1 MPRASLLLHLF
12 RSVRWTDVLVLQGAP
27 VLGVVFSIGQITAA
41 KLAMSIPFEAA
52 SVLLT
57 IHVLTLNDWADFTR
71 GIHHSNRA
79 MLQLESRNITPRVF
93 LIFSSSIL
101 VAGLLLFLLL
111 SRICFAFAM
120 AIALLGIF
128 YSHPSLNGKSM
139 PIVSTLLHFIGGLLH
154 FLLGYVLFSL
164 IDSRGVL
171 IGTFF
176 GLTFAAGHPVQ
187 EARDVFEDLRAGA
200 RTNAI
205 VFGARQNFLAGMILF
220 TLQYLYL
227 FWLAWRGLIP
237 LLLAALPILFYPIHI
252 SWALATLRGGLT
264 QKGIVEFQTRYRILY
279 ALIGLALFLFGLW
292 SVRLSDEPLTR
303 DRIIAGSPP
312 ELPARATM
320 PKDLP
325 VLRDSNVVPGLGAIS
340 DIGVGFGDVLLCT
353 H

>member
-1 MPRASLLLHLF
+1 MSRAFSLLHLF
-12 RSVRWTDVLVLQGAP
+12 RSVRWADVLVLQGAP
-27 VLGVVFSIGQITAA
+27 ILGVVFSVEQMTAA
-41 KLAMSIPFEAA
+41 KLTMSLPFGAA

-79 MLQLESRNITPRVF
+79 MLELESRNISPRMLLVF
-93 LIFSSSIL
+93 SGSIL
-101 VAGLLLFLLL
+101 VASLLLFLLI
-111 SRICFAFAM
+111 SRNCFLFAVVV
-120 AIALLGIF
+120 ALLGIF

-164 IDSRGVL
+164 IDSRGLL

-187 EARDVFEDLRAGA
+187 EARDVFEDRRAGA

-205 VFGARQNFLAGMILF
+205 VFGARQNFFAGMILF

-237 LLLAALPILFYPIHI
+237 PLLTALPILFYPIHI
-252 SWALATLRGGLT
+252 WWALATLRGGLT
-264 QKGIVEFQTRYRILY
+264 QKGIIQFQTRYRILY
-279 ALIGLALFLFGLW
+279 ALIGLSLFLFGLRPVV
-292 SVRLSDEPLTR
+292 SV
-303 DRIIAGSPP
+303 
-312 ELPARATM
+312 
-320 PKDLP
+320 
-325 VLRDSNVVPGLGAIS
+325 
-340 DIGVGFGDVLLCT
+340 
-353 H
+353 